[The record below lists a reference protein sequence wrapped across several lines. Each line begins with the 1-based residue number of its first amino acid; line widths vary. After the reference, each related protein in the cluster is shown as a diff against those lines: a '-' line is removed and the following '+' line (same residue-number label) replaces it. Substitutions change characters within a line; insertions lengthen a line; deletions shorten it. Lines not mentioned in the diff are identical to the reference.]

1 MQELFFEGIGI
12 WFSVPALVGTAFFL
26 LRTVLMLVGG
36 PFDLHHD
43 LVLDADVDA
52 DLHHGDSSAAFKV
65 LSIQSITAFMMGFGW
80 GGLTVVRGWGFSPF
94 IGVPVGIATGAAMVW
109 TLAKLLTWIAR
120 MQASGTLPIAA
131 ALDEEATVYVKI
143 PGRRGG
149 RGSVRVIIDDRMRY
163 YGAVTDGEPIKSRAR
178 VLVTEINSDN
188 SLTVERIPN
197 ALPPSGA

>member
-1 MQELFFEGIGI
+1 M
-12 WFSVPALVGTAFFL
+12 
-26 LRTVLMLVGG
+26 G
-36 PFDLHHD
+36 P
-43 LVLDADVDA
+43 
-52 DLHHGDSSAAFKV
+52 
-65 LSIQSITAFMMGFGW
+65 
-80 GGLTVVRGWGFSPF
+80 
-94 IGVPVGIATGAAMVW
+94 
-109 TLAKLLTWIAR
+109 
-120 MQASGTLPIAA
+120 LPIAA
-131 ALDEEATVYVKI
+131 ALDEEATVYVEI